1 MPLTAVDATAA
12 LILIDLQKGIVG
24 TASTPVPIE
33 TVLTNAAS
41 LAAAFREKNLPVVL
55 VTVAGGAP
63 GRTDTSQARVSGGRR
78 PRMDG
83 WTDLADELG
92 AQPTDH
98 RITKTRWGAF
108 HDTPL
113 DELLRSLGVTQVVL
127 GGVATSIGVES
138 TARAAHEHGYHV
150 VIATDAV
157 SDRDPGAHH
166 NSITRIFPRLAET
179 GTTDEI
185 LAVLDAVREIGG

>member
-1 MPLTAVDATAA
+1 MPVTAIEATAA
-12 LILIDLQKGIVG
+12 LILIDLQKGIVRS
-24 TASTPVPIE
+24 ASTPVPIE
-33 TVLTNAAS
+33 TVLKNAAD

-55 VTVAGGAP
+55 VNVAGGAP
-63 GRTDTSQARVSGGRR
+63 GRTDASPARASGGR
-78 PRMDG
+78 PARMDG
-83 WTDLADELG
+83 WTDLADELD

-98 RITKTRWGAF
+98 RITKARWGAF
-108 HDTPL
+108 HDTLL
-113 DELLRSLGVTQVVL
+113 DERLKSLGVTQVVL

-157 SDRDPGAHH
+157 SDRDPDAHH

-179 GTTDEI
+179 GTTKEI
-185 LAVLDAVREIGG
+185 LAVLDAGVNGD

>member
-1 MPLTAVDATAA
+1 MPVTAIEATAA

-24 TASTPVPIE
+24 SASTPVPIE
-33 TVLTNAAS
+33 TVLKNAAD

-55 VTVAGGAP
+55 VNVAGGAP
-63 GRTDTSQARVSGGRR
+63 GRTDSSAARASGGR
-78 PRMDG
+78 PARMDG
-83 WTDLADELG
+83 WTDLADELD

-108 HDTPL
+108 HDTLL
-113 DELLRSLGVTQVVL
+113 DERLKSLGVTQVVL

-150 VIATDAV
+150 VIATDSV
-157 SDRDPGAHH
+157 SDRNADAHH

-179 GTTDEI
+179 GTTKEI
-185 LAVLDAVREIGG
+185 LAVLDAGVSGA